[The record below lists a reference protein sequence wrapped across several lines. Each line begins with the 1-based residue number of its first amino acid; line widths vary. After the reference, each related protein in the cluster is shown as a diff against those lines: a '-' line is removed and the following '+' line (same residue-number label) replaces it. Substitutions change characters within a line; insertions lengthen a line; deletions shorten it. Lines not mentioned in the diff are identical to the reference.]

1 MSVGIISG
9 LEDLCD
15 GRGIIR
21 DRVSLRGSRDSVV
34 EDVLGEMVRYPSLTD
49 KVSGD
54 TGKPV
59 GTDERKKGSE
69 AAVLMEVVS

>member
-1 MSVGIISG
+1 MSVGISG
-9 LEDLCD
+9 LEDLCG
-15 GRGIIR
+15 GRGIS

-34 EDVLGEMVRYPSLTD
+34 EDVLGEIVRYPASLTD

-54 TGKPV
+54 AGKPV
-59 GTDERKKGSE
+59 GTDERKGSE